1 MKWFFKQLGEI
12 NIFLKNIFSQGAAA
26 VFLVVVFR
34 GVSAEGE
41 EGGKGKYKV
50 LTQEDDDKDGEME
63 KELSSMVDVDL
74 GEEDEGEDEEE
85 LL

>member
-1 MKWFFKQLGEI
+1 MPQFFEQSLFLF
-12 NIFLKNIFSQGAAA
+12 FLKLYFSQAATA

-34 GVSAEGE
+34 GVTAEGE

-50 LTQEDDDKDGEME
+50 LTQEEDDEDEME
-63 KELSSMVDVDL
+63 KESQALSSMVNVDL
-74 GEEDEGEDEEE
+74 GGEEEEDEEE

>member
-1 MKWFFKQLGEI
+1 M
-12 NIFLKNIFSQGAAA
+12 
-26 VFLVVVFR
+26 FLVVVFR
-34 GVSAEGE
+34 GVTAEGE

-50 LTQEDDDKDGEME
+50 LTQEDDDKDDEME
-63 KELSSMVDVDL
+63 KKLSSMVDADL